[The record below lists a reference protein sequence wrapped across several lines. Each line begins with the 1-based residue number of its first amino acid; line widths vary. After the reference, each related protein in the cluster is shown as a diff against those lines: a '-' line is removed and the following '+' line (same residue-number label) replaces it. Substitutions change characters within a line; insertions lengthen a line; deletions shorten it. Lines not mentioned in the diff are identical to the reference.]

1 MPRQI
6 VLASRPSGWPTAANF
21 ALTEADRPELADG
34 QVRVRNLFM
43 SVDPYMRGRMNDVKS
58 YVPPFRL
65 GEPLEGGAIGTVI
78 ESRSPDLAEGDLVL
92 HMLGWRDEA
101 VLPARQAREVTAAGG
116 LSPSAYLG
124 VLGMPTLTAYVGLLD
139 IAELKQGDVVF
150 VSGAAGA
157 VGSMA
162 GQIAKIKGAA
172 RVIGSAGSEDK
183 VRWLRQIG
191 CDAAFNYRAGPVLE
205 QLREAAPD
213 GIDVYFD
220 NVGAD
225 HLDAA
230 LVMLNPHGRIA
241 MSGAIAHYNATEPPA
256 GPSNLGLVIT
266 RRLTLRGFIVS
277 DHARRMPDMIADVS
291 VWLRDGKLRS
301 LWAPG
306 YLRRYAGAHRL
317 WFVRAPEV
325 RFRPQVAREPLEH
338 LLQRSGRRPPGW
350 RVPVRSSRPGPG
362 GRSAPTAPPAR
373 CRAAGRP
380 APPRAGACSAPGPAP
395 RP

>member
-21 ALTEADRPELADG
+21 ALTSADRPGLDDG
-34 QVRVRNLFM
+34 QIRVRNLFM
-43 SVDPYMRGRMNDVKS
+43 SVDPYMRGRMNDVRS

-78 ESRSPDLAEGDLVL
+78 ESRSPDLAVGDLVL

-101 VLPARQAREVTAAGG
+101 VLPARQARKITVAEG

-139 IAELKQGDVVF
+139 VAAFKAGEVVF

-162 GQIAKIKGAA
+162 GQIARLKGAA
-172 RVIGSAGSEDK
+172 RVIGSAGSDEK
-183 VRWLRQIG
+183 VKWLREIG
-191 CDAAFNYRAGPVLE
+191 FDAAFNYRKASVVE
-205 QLREAAPD
+205 QLRAAAPA

-230 LVMLNPHGRIA
+230 LVILNQNGRVA
-241 MSGAIAHYNATEPPA
+241 MSGAIASYNATEPPV

-266 RRLTLRGFIVS
+266 KRLTLRGFIVS

-291 VWLRDGKLRS
+291 AWLSEGKLTHAETIVEG
-301 LWAPG
+301 LDHAPG
-306 YLRRYAGAHRL
+306 AFIDLLRGANTGKMIVRL
-317 WFVRAPEV
+317 
-325 RFRPQVAREPLEH
+325 
-338 LLQRSGRRPPGW
+338 
-350 RVPVRSSRPGPG
+350 
-362 GRSAPTAPPAR
+362 
-373 CRAAGRP
+373 
-380 APPRAGACSAPGPAP
+380 
-395 RP
+395 

>member
-6 VLASRPSGWPTAANF
+6 VLASRPSGWPAEANF
-21 ALTEADRPELADG
+21 ALTEADRPDLAEG

-65 GEPLEGGAIGTVI
+65 GEPLEGGAIGAVI

-101 VLPARQAREVTAAGG
+101 VLPARQARKVTAAAG
-116 LSPSAYLG
+116 LSPSVYLG

-139 IAELKQGDVVF
+139 IASLKPGDVVF

-162 GQIAKIKGAA
+162 GQIARLKGAR
-172 RVIGSAGSEDK
+172 RVIGSAGSADK
-183 VRWLRQIG
+183 VRWLREIG
-191 CDAAFNYRAGPVLE
+191 FDAAFNYKAGPVVK

-230 LVMLNPHGRIA
+230 LVLLNQHGRVA
-241 MSGAIAHYNATEPPA
+241 MSGAIAHYNATVPPV

-266 RRLTLRGFIVS
+266 KRLTLRGFIVS
-277 DHARRMPDMIADVS
+277 DHQQRMPDMIADIS
-291 VWLRDGKLRS
+291 AWLRDGTLTHAETIVDG
-301 LWAPG
+301 LD
-306 YLRRYAGAHRL
+306 
-317 WFVRAPEV
+317 RAPAAFIDLLRGANTGKMLV
-325 RFRPQVAREPLEH
+325 RL
-338 LLQRSGRRPPGW
+338 
-350 RVPVRSSRPGPG
+350 
-362 GRSAPTAPPAR
+362 
-373 CRAAGRP
+373 
-380 APPRAGACSAPGPAP
+380 
-395 RP
+395 

>member
-21 ALTEADRPELADG
+21 AMTEADRPDLADG
-34 QVRVRNLFM
+34 QVRVRNMFM
-43 SVDPYMRGRMNDVKS
+43 SVDPYMRGRMNDVTS

-78 ESRSPDLAEGDLVL
+78 ESRSPELNVGDLVL
-92 HMLGWRDEA
+92 HMLGWREEA
-101 VLPARQAREVTAAGG
+101 VLPARQARKVAVAHG

-139 IAELKQGDVVF
+139 IASFKAGEAVF

-162 GQIAKIKGAA
+162 GQIARLKGAA
-172 RVIGSAGSEDK
+172 RVIGSAGTDDK
-183 VRWLRQIG
+183 VRWLREIG
-191 CDAAFNYRAGPVLE
+191 FDAAFNYRAASVVE
-205 QLREAAPD
+205 QLREAAPH

-220 NVGAD
+220 NVGSD

-230 LVMLNPHGRIA
+230 LVMLKSHGRVA

-266 RRLTLRGFIVS
+266 KRLTLRGFIVS
-277 DHARRMPDMIADVS
+277 DHAHRMPDMIADVS
-291 VWLRDGKLRS
+291 GWLREGKLTHAETVVEG
-301 LWAPG
+301 LDHAPDAFIDL
-306 YLRRYAGAHRL
+306 LRGANTGKMI
-317 WFVRAPEV
+317 VRV
-325 RFRPQVAREPLEH
+325 
-338 LLQRSGRRPPGW
+338 
-350 RVPVRSSRPGPG
+350 
-362 GRSAPTAPPAR
+362 
-373 CRAAGRP
+373 
-380 APPRAGACSAPGPAP
+380 
-395 RP
+395 

>member
-6 VLASRPSGWPTAANF
+6 VLTSRPSGWPTAANF
-21 ALTEADRPELADG
+21 ELTEAGRPDLADG
-34 QVRVRNLFM
+34 QIRVRNLFM

-78 ESRSPDLAEGDLVL
+78 ESRSAALAEGDLVL

-101 VLPARQAREVTAAGG
+101 VLPARQARKVTAAEG

-139 IAELKQGDVVF
+139 IAALAPGDVVF

-162 GQIAKIKGAA
+162 GQIAKLKGAA
-172 RVIGSAGSEDK
+172 RVIGSAGSDEK
-183 VRWLRQIG
+183 VRWLREIG
-191 CDAAFNYRAGPVLE
+191 FDAAFNYRAANVLE
-205 QLREAAPD
+205 QLRKAAPD
-213 GIDVYFD
+213 GINVYFD

-230 LVMLNPHGRIA
+230 LVMLSNHGRVA
-241 MSGAIAHYNATEPPA
+241 MSGAIAHYNATETPA

-266 RRLTLRGFIVS
+266 KRLTLRGFIVT
-277 DHARRMPDMIADVS
+277 DHQHRMPDMIADVS
-291 VWLRDGKLRS
+291 AWLRDGTLSHAETIVDGLDHAPDAFIDLLR
-301 LWAPG
+301 
-306 YLRRYAGAHRL
+306 GANTGKMLVRL
-317 WFVRAPEV
+317 
-325 RFRPQVAREPLEH
+325 
-338 LLQRSGRRPPGW
+338 
-350 RVPVRSSRPGPG
+350 
-362 GRSAPTAPPAR
+362 
-373 CRAAGRP
+373 
-380 APPRAGACSAPGPAP
+380 
-395 RP
+395 